1 MFVLKNAWAAVMR
14 RKWRSLLTLL
24 IALLV
29 TFGSM
34 FGLAVA
40 AENDDANGSTYDAQQ
55 ANATIT
61 LSDKG
66 FAERDGADPSWPDD
80 HLMSWNDYTSF
91 ANAAQSAGLQFSY
104 TVTESVPVRQS
115 ESIKPVGTTDDENA
129 DDTGGEFTLRG
140 FYTLDAARANDL
152 GRYRVVEGKHLS
164 YSGRAPKGALIS
176 REVADANG
184 LKVGDTFTVG
194 HPTDADTTME
204 MTVRGIYEYVDDDA
218 PSGRGDDARLSKDNR
233 QNAIYVSAYTFIVS
247 NNLDSGEE
255 TGWAKPDLNIMFMLS
270 SPDDYQSFVKAAKK
284 ADAELKDGYEISS
297 PSLEAYRKSIAPL
310 GALNDTMRITM
321 IALWVAGL
329 RRREEIG
336 YALTVGVSKARLG
349 WQFMLEVWM
358 VILPAFAIGALA
370 GGFAAGPLGA
380 ALADGHA
387 TSMTADVVWTV
398 VGAGLGCCLALALV
412 AMLRV
417 ATFRR
422 ISLFD
427 SRSEVTA

>member
-40 AENDDANGSTYDAQQ
+40 AENETANGATYDAQQ

-80 HLMSWNDYTSF
+80 HLMSWDDYTAF
-91 ANAAQSAGLQFSY
+91 ATAAQSAGLQFSY

-115 ESIKPVGTTDDENA
+115 ESIKPVGTADEASA
-129 DDTGGEFTLRG
+129 DNTGGELTLRG

-270 SPDDYQSFVKAAKK
+270 SPTTTSR
-284 ADAELKDGYEISS
+284 SS
-297 PSLEAYRKSIAPL
+297 RPPRRPTPSSRT
-310 GALNDTMRITM
+310 GMRS
-321 IALWVAGL
+321 
-329 RRREEIG
+329 RRR
-336 YALTVGVSKARLG
+336 R
-349 WQFMLEVWM
+349 WR
-358 VILPAFAIGALA
+358 
-370 GGFAAGPLGA
+370 
-380 ALADGHA
+380 H
-387 TSMTADVVWTV
+387 TA
-398 VGAGLGCCLALALV
+398 
-412 AMLRV
+412 
-417 ATFRR
+417 
-422 ISLFD
+422 
-427 SRSEVTA
+427 SRSPRWVR